1 MTHTGGTVF
10 TLYLLSQGV
19 KKVNL
24 VATIIVIWIFV
35 NPLKVSSYYVGGLVG
50 NKILIAGMASIPL
63 AFLGGWIGRGLL
75 DRMSQRFFNTAI
87 LFFALAAAARLL
99 WE

>member
-1 MTHTGGTVF
+1 
-10 TLYLLSQGV
+10 
-19 KKVNL
+19 
-24 VATIIVIWIFV
+24 
-35 NPLKVSSYYVGGLVG
+35 VG